1 MFKSKSSAPAVKFF
15 LTAAACALA
24 ATVISADAQTVST
37 GPVIALAPAQSVK
50 KVTNGKFAAEVDNGW
65 VIYQG
70 FQGQPTLNF
79 YDTDISGSL
88 KLVTAGFGAG
98 GAGLFFDAGGIVFGP
113 CSAGKNRCEPN
124 SDTGATGVGIGFGQ
138 ASFGGPGGEAGGWV

>member
-1 MFKSKSSAPAVKFF
+1 MFKTKSSAPAFKFI
-15 LTAAACALA
+15 LIAAASAIA
-24 ATVISADAQTVST
+24 ATVISAHAQTAST

-113 CSAGKNRCEPN
+113 CAAGKNRSIAIDRDVSADSSC
-124 SDTGATGVGIGFGQ
+124 SISCSSTVT
-138 ASFGGPGGEAGGWV
+138 